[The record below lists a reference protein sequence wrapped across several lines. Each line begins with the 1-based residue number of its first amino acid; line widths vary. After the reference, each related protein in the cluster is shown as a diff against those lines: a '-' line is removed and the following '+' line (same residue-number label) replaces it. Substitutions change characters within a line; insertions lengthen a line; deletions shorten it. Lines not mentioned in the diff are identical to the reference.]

1 MEDQVWMD
9 RATVSLNDLIAIR
22 RAKVEKLINGEPDV
36 LECGDPQH
44 IEYMKAK
51 IAEYTSVLKYL
62 EDLKAV
68 IENC

>member
-1 MEDQVWMD
+1 MEDKVWMD
-9 RATVSLNDLIAIR
+9 RATLSLDELIAIR
-22 RAKVEKLINGEPDV
+22 RKKVERLIEGEPDV

>member
-1 MEDQVWMD
+1 MKDQVWMD

>member
-9 RATVSLNDLIAIR
+9 RATVSLDDLIAIR